1 MYRHTAAHHTQ
12 QALGGIEIECAA
24 VLHGVL
30 DAHGTIDCCYNTLNA
45 AIVDCLISFEQP
57 TNDGDGRDT
66 GLFASGRI
74 AKKVILV
81 HRRDTLR
88 ATKIYHDLLQETPN
102 IEFCWNSV
110 VTELHHK
117 ETLTGIRLKDVHTGA
132 ETDLPCDGIF
142 VSVGRKPST
151 SLFEGQLE
159 LDKAGYIAA
168 GETTETSVP
177 GVYAIGDVRTKPL
190 RQVVTAVSDGAAAV
204 HMAEAYLAEAGR

>member
-1 MYRHTAAHHTQ
+1 MAY
-12 QALGGIEIECAA
+12 CAA
-24 VLHGVL
+24 CDGMFYKDKTVVVAGGGNSAVA
-30 DAHGTIDCCYNTLNA
+30 DA
-45 AIVDCLISFEQP
+45 LILS
-57 TNDGDGRDT
+57 
-66 GLFASGRI
+66 RI

-117 ETLTGIRLKDVHTGA
+117 ETLTGIRLKDVHTGE

>member
-1 MYRHTAAHHTQ
+1 MAY
-12 QALGGIEIECAA
+12 CAA
-24 VLHGVL
+24 CDGMFYKDKTVVVAGGGNSAVA
-30 DAHGTIDCCYNTLNA
+30 DA
-45 AIVDCLISFEQP
+45 LILS
-57 TNDGDGRDT
+57 
-66 GLFASGRI
+66 RI

-88 ATKIYHDLLQETPN
+88 ATKIYHDLLTEETPN

-117 ETLTGIRLKDVHTGA
+117 ETLTGIRLKDVHTGE

-204 HMAEAYLAEAGR
+204 HMAETYLAEAGR